1 MDDLFTNYVNRLA
14 RMTLPET
21 YQTQVQNIQPS
32 AKYQRSAD
40 GEVEPLSFPGYSVIT
55 PPWRDDPNNKAPY
68 SLLENF
74 QQTVVQEIP
83 AGVFAPV
90 PPASFHMTIADL
102 IWADQYR
109 HAADT
114 PGFEADL
121 RDRIQQS
128 FQIYQSKYDRSLAPL
143 EWELMGL
150 IVMPRAIA
158 IGLAPKTE
166 QTYERILTLRRTLY
180 QNSDLI
186 ALGVEQQYHLTGHI
200 TLGYFTDL
208 ANTVDRQAFYQ
219 ACISLSHHWIEHVN
233 AKPLQVVRAELR
245 KFDDMTRYIREDD
258 WPVVML

>member
-1 MDDLFTNYVNRLA
+1 MDDLFSNYVNRLA

-32 AKYQRSAD
+32 AKYQRAAD
-40 GEVEPLSFPGYSVIT
+40 GAMEPLAFPGYSVIT
-55 PPWRDDPNNKAPY
+55 PPWRDDPDNAAPY
-68 SLLENF
+68 RLLEDF
-74 QQTVVQEIP
+74 QQAAFREIP
-83 AGVFAPV
+83 AGVLAPV

-109 HAADT
+109 HAAATDE
-114 PGFEADL
+114 FEANL
-121 RDRIQQS
+121 RDRIRQS
-128 FQIYQSKYDRSLAPL
+128 FQLYQSKYNHSEAPV
-143 EWELMGL
+143 EWELLGL

-166 QTYERILTLRRTLY
+166 QTYERILALRRMIY

-219 ACISLSHHWIEHVN
+219 ACVTLNHQWIER
-233 AKPLQVVRAELR
+233 ADIKPLQVVRAELR
-245 KFDDMTRYIREDD
+245 KFDDMTRYDRDDD
-258 WPVVML
+258 WPAVML